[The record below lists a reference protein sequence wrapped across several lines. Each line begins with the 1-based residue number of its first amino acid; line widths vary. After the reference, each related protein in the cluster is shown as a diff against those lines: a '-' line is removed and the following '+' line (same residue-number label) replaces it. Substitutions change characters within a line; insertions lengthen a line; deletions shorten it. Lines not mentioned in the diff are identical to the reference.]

1 MPALAIEEAPAIFA
15 PVKLAAA
22 LCSLACL
29 VACGAPQRARSTT
42 GGIAGL
48 ARDHDSGD
56 PIAKAEIRVRSEAT
70 AAQILTA
77 SSDVG
82 RYGVDRLPP
91 GRYSVFAAFAGQ
103 PLDVVN
109 VDVRPGQVTQVD
121 LVFTLGRPDRIR
133 IDLARRVEPAR

>member
-1 MPALAIEEAPAIFA
+1 MATAGSPAIFA

-29 VACGAPQRARSTT
+29 VACGASPRARPTT

-70 AAQILTA
+70 AAQIVTA

-82 RYGVDRLPP
+82 RYGVERLPP

-109 VDVRPGQVTQVD
+109 VDVRAGQITQVD

-133 IDLARRVEPAR
+133 IDLGRRAQSAR